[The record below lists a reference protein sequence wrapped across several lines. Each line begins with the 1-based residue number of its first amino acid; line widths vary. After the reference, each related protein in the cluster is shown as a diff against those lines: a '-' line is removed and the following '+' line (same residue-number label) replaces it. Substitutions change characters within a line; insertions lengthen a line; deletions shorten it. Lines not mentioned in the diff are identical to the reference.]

1 MAKKNE
7 NYLAQL
13 NTARKAN
20 QEAPDLE
27 GAMAAI
33 KEYSGD
39 LSAISNEDLEEIND
53 LMSKV
58 DNLADIFDKYSV
70 LQGKIES
77 LQENVALMEASLG
90 DTREMAEEADID
102 PLGDYTQDETY
113 AISVQVI
120 KEFENESRLSK
131 DLLESSAAQT
141 LEGEIPDEID
151 PLKGITKEQTVQVF
165 MQVIAEFEVESELSK
180 LLAYNAGVR

>member
-20 QEAPDLE
+20 QGAPDLE

-39 LSAISNEDLEEIND
+39 LSAISNEDLEEVND
-53 LMSKV
+53 LMNKV
-58 DNLADIFDKYSV
+58 DNLADIFDKYSA

-90 DTREMAEEADID
+90 DAREMAEEADID
-102 PLGDYTQDETY
+102 PLGNYTQDETY

-131 DLLESSAAQT
+131 ELLKNSAAQAI
-141 LEGEIPDEID
+141 EGEIPDDID
-151 PLKGITKEQTVQVF
+151 PLAGITKEQTVQVF
-165 MQVIAEFEVESELSK
+165 MQVIAEFEAESEVSEM
-180 LLAYNAGVR
+180 LAYVAGVR